1 MRHEKIIDFKIKR
14 ILKKHSKKPGKIA
27 FDNKLVEDLL
37 IDSLSFTVMTVDL
50 EETFKINFS
59 DYTLF
64 TAKDLTVNELKN
76 IVLSKLS

>member
-14 ILKKHSKKPGKIA
+14 ILKKYSRKPGKID
-27 FDNKLVEDLL
+27 FDNKLIEDLL

-59 DYTLF
+59 DYALF
-64 TAKDLTVNELKN
+64 TANDLTVNELKK